1 MAFVVD
7 SSEWQFDGWTAA
19 QVVGAIERLL
29 GRVHIA
35 RERSETV
42 WIGEGLQTRLVLED
56 LDLWSL
62 SSPDAPIHLPPEVCQ
77 ELAAWLSSARRYLD
91 DEWPPGMEET
101 VLRIGNDEP
110 LENEDV
116 AWAHHHVRGGHAV
129 ACLGLVR
136 SGVYETT
143 SRLGTANVQWV
154 LDEAGHKDFWRT
166 AIEVEG
172 GDEATL
178 EALSPHAFP
187 DLYFHNGVW
196 HGLQRLGGG
205 YLAQRGEI
213 KRYLRV
219 LNDFGAW
226 VFTCPPPALSPN
238 ETGADATTGGRPTN
252 QVIERRFLG
261 LNLNVAPEK
270 PNVATDAA
278 CRTAREITIRT
289 KTLYCEWHAKLEP
302 HRNRIHI
309 HAPVPESGNKVVI
322 AIIDEHLPLP

>member
-29 GRVHIA
+29 DRVHIA
-35 RERSETV
+35 LERGEVV
-42 WIGEGLQTRLVLED
+42 WIGESLQTRLVLND

-77 ELAAWLSSARRYLD
+77 ELAAWLSSTRRYLD

-101 VLRIGNDEP
+101 HLQIGNDEP
-110 LENEDV
+110 NENEDV
-116 AWAHHHVRGGHAV
+116 AWAHHHVRNRRAV

-136 SGVYETT
+136 SGVHQTT
-143 SRLGTANVQWV
+143 SALGTVPV
-154 LDEAGHKDFWRT
+154 LWIVDEVGHREFWRT

-172 GDEATL
+172 DNEATL
-178 EALSPHAFP
+178 EALGSHAFP
-187 DLYFHNGVW
+187 NLYFHNGVW
-196 HGLQRLGGG
+196 NGLQRLGGG
-205 YLAQRGEI
+205 YSAQRGEI
-213 KRYLRV
+213 KKCLGV
-219 LNDFGAW
+219 LSDYGAW
-226 VFTCPPPALSPN
+226 IFSCPPPALSPD
-238 ETGADATTGGRPTN
+238 ETGADATTGGMPTN

-261 LNLNVAPEK
+261 FNLNVTPEK
-270 PNVATDAA
+270 PNVFVDKV
-278 CRTAREITIRT
+278 CRTAREVKVGT

-309 HAPVPESGNKVVI
+309 HAPIPESGNKVVV